1 MKKNFYPLIALLVL
15 MATALACASPLGG
28 GQPSSPDQ
36 VATVVAATFQALTPV
51 TLDVETPVPA
61 GLLPHAMYF
70 INNV

>member
-15 MATALACASPLGG
+15 TVTALACASPLGG

-51 TLDVETPVPA
+51 TSDVEVQ
-61 GLLPHAMYF
+61 L
-70 INNV
+70 NS